1 MTLTE
6 FSLGAIVT
14 DDHRLE
20 IDDRRVLW
28 QQLRHMKPGRKIVRI
43 SEPKTK
49 RSLDQNAYLHAVP
62 FPLIAAEVGDSIEGV
77 KYDLMG
83 EKWGWKPSALDPT
96 RMVPVKPSTS
106 SMTVEEC
113 TEFIE
118 WLIPFAAQKLNC
130 VIPLPNEYTEV
141 A

>member
-1 MTLTE
+1 MPLQNYFT
-6 FSLGAIVT
+6 GATIRDGRLVL
-14 DDHRLE
+14 DDPQSFKTAMWRMRE
-20 IDDRRVLW
+20 GRVSVKVE
-28 QQLRHMKPGRKIVRI
+28 QPVSNRTMA
-43 SEPKTK
+43 
-49 RSLDQNAYLHAVP
+49 QNAYLHAVP
-62 FPLIAAEVGDSIEGV
+62 FPIIAEHCGDSVEGV

-83 EKWGWKPSALDPT
+83 EKWGWKPSTLDPN

-118 WLIPFAAQKLNC
+118 WLIPFAWDTFGLS
-130 VIPLPNEYTEV
+130 IPYPSERV